1 MHSGLLKRRAIW
13 IRTIRNIIM
22 YVHRCRTVPVDLAAL
37 ITQETAETMICA
49 LFAQR
54 FGVWIPAANVWAA
67 TVSAAAE

>member
-1 MHSGLLKRRAIW
+1 
-13 IRTIRNIIM
+13 M